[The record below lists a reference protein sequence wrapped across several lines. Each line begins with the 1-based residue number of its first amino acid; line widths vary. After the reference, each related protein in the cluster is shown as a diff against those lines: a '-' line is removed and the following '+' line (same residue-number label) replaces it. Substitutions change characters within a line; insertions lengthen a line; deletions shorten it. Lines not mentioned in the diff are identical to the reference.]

1 MSKVYTSALVIIPPK
16 NKWAPIQK
24 IKKQYDRQVNRWMPH
39 ITLLF
44 PFRPEHLFNKIY
56 DDFKNT
62 CKKINSFSI
71 SFKEVKSFTH
81 GKNNHTIW
89 LSPEPEKLIKD
100 LQERLL
106 SLAPDCDD
114 VNNHIKGY
122 TPHLSPGQLKA
133 SKGDLTKLINR
144 FQEKWR
150 PIVFLAEKFAF
161 ISREIGKYD
170 RFKVKKEIFLKSFTI

>member
-1 MSKVYTSALVIIPPK
+1 M
-16 NKWAPIQK
+16 
-24 IKKQYDRQVNRWMPH
+24 
-39 ITLLF
+39 
-44 PFRPEHLFNKIY
+44 
-56 DDFKNT
+56 
-62 CKKINSFSI
+62 
-71 SFKEVKSFTH
+71 
-81 GKNNHTIW
+81 
-89 LSPEPEKLIKD
+89 IKD